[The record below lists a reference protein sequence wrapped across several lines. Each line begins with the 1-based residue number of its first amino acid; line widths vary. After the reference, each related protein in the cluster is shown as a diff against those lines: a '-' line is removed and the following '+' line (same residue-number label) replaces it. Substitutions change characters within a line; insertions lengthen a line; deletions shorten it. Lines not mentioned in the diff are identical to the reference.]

1 MEHPFINGL
10 DELSLED
17 LGKKISEL
25 HKKLAIA
32 QRTGNGYLVSQ
43 VLMALES
50 YRVKHQEK
58 LAQLYK
64 PPEGGQSPDFDSKID
79 IS

>member
-1 MEHPFINGL
+1 MEHPFIHGL

-17 LGKKISEL
+17 LSKKVSEL

-32 QRTGNGYLVSQ
+32 QRTGNGYLVGQ

-50 YRVKHQEK
+50 YRNKHQEK
-58 LAQLYK
+58 LAELYR
-64 PPEGGQSPDFDSKID
+64 PPANSDAPDFDSKID